1 MKNKNN
7 KKFFSILQIIFVV
20 IILFLALRELFKIVL
35 RMDKNLFITYSN
47 NLTFTNLF
55 IILILGII
63 SYLPLSFYD
72 LIINKSLDIN
82 LPPKN
87 IYKYS
92 WISSSI
98 SNIVGFAGITA
109 IFLKNYFYKNYIK
122 DSNKLYKEVTKV
134 VGLNLS
140 GFSLVCLIYSFW
152 TLLINRNFDKFFW
165 IAFAIGLYLPII
177 LIIFTYKRI
186 RFKDINTYMINIK
199 IIFTSILE
207 WITTVILIYG
217 LILILDIKVSFSQF
231 APIYV
236 SAIIVAIISMVPGG
250 VGTFDLTLIVGLNKF
265 NVPSEKVIL
274 LIILY
279 RISYYIVPLFIGI
292 FLYISD
298 LYIKV
303 NNNTR
308 DLISRINSKVAH
320 YILII
325 VLLIS
330 GLSLI
335 FGYDIYINK
344 YFPNIETIFNMN
356 IIEFSI
362 NISIILG
369 FILIVLAT
377 VIYTEAKSIYYVL
390 IGILSLLTLV
400 CFSNKYGPFEYIYLI
415 ISWVLI
421 ILSKKRFYKKGFI
434 YTVKNLIKSI
444 VFILFVF
451 IGSLIINY
459 STIKYYI
466 NLDIT
471 AADYIPFNIIKAF
484 YDPIIRSIFIGCTI
498 SILLIIFIF
507 TRNKYNKFPKG
518 YLNKEQV
525 NNIISKYGGSNVA
538 HYIFLNDKYVYVNN
552 KEDVVFQYQISSDK
566 IIILGEPIGNKISF
580 WEAIEEFLDLTDLY
594 GYKVA
599 FTGIGD
605 EIMPILRDLGYE
617 FMKIGRDTIVE
628 LSEFSLLGNK
638 NKSNRQAINRIN
650 KAGYK
655 FEIINPPY
663 TEEIF
668 SEIKDISDE
677 WLNGK
682 KEKGFC
688 VGFLDKDYIN
698 MNKLAIVKDSD
709 DNIKGFAT
717 IMPMYD
723 NETLSVDLMRFKK
736 IELNGLM
743 DYMFANIFE
752 YCKENEYKYF
762 NLGLVPLDEVGNNRH
777 AFFIEKIAYQIFLHG
792 NYFYSFSGLKKFKDK
807 YANHWEN
814 RYIAYKKG
822 TSIIITIIQL
832 TNIINK
838 EKEQIIEQSF

>member
-1 MKNKNN
+1 MENKNN
-7 KKFFSILQIIFVV
+7 KKFFSILQVIFVV
-20 IILFLALRELFKIVL
+20 IIVFLALRELFKIVL
-35 RMDKNLFITYSN
+35 SMDKNLFLMYSN
-47 NLTFTNLF
+47 KLTFTNLF

-82 LPPKN
+82 LPKRR

-109 IFLKNYFYKNYIK
+109 IFIKNYFYKNYIK
-122 DSNKLYKEVTKV
+122 DSKKLYKEVTKI

-152 TLLINRNFDKFFW
+152 NLLINKNFDKVFW
-165 IAFAIGLYLPII
+165 VSLAIGLYLPIM
-177 LIIFTYKRI
+177 LSIFTYKSI
-186 RFKDINTYMINIK
+186 RFRDKDSYMINIK
-199 IIFTSILE
+199 IILTSILE

-217 LILILDIKVSFSQF
+217 LIVILDIKVSFSQF

-250 VGTFDLTLIVGLNKF
+250 VGTFDLTLIVGLHKF

-279 RISYYIVPLFIGI
+279 RISYYIVPLLIGI

-325 VLLIS
+325 MLLIS

-335 FGYDIYINK
+335 FGYDIYIDK
-344 YFPNIETIFNMN
+344 YFPNKETIFNIN
-356 IIEFSI
+356 IVEFST

-369 FILIVLAT
+369 FMLIVLAT
-377 VIYTEAKSIYYVL
+377 VIYTEVKSIYHIL

-400 CFSNKYGPFEYIYLI
+400 CFSNKYGSFEYIYLS

-434 YTVKNLIKSI
+434 YTVKNLIRSI
-444 VFILFVF
+444 VFILLAF
-451 IGSLIINY
+451 IGSLISNY

-471 AADYIPFNIIKAF
+471 DVDYIPIEIIKTF
-484 YDPIIRSIFIGCTI
+484 YDPIIRSIFIGVTI

-507 TRNKYNKFPKG
+507 TRNKHNKFPKG
-518 YLNKEQV
+518 YLNKDQV
-525 NNIISKYGGSNVA
+525 TNIISKYGGSNVA

-552 KEDVVFQYQISSDK
+552 KKDVVFQYEISSDK

-580 WEAIEEFLDLTDLY
+580 FEAIEEFLDLTDLY
-594 GYKVA
+594 
-599 FTGIGD
+599 
-605 EIMPILRDLGYE
+605 
-617 FMKIGRDTIVE
+617 
-628 LSEFSLLGNK
+628 
-638 NKSNRQAINRIN
+638 
-650 KAGYK
+650 
-655 FEIINPPY
+655 
-663 TEEIF
+663 
-668 SEIKDISDE
+668 
-677 WLNGK
+677 
-682 KEKGFC
+682 
-688 VGFLDKDYIN
+688 
-698 MNKLAIVKDSD
+698 
-709 DNIKGFAT
+709 
-717 IMPMYD
+717 
-723 NETLSVDLMRFKK
+723 
-736 IELNGLM
+736 
-743 DYMFANIFE
+743 
-752 YCKENEYKYF
+752 
-762 NLGLVPLDEVGNNRH
+762 
-777 AFFIEKIAYQIFLHG
+777 
-792 NYFYSFSGLKKFKDK
+792 
-807 YANHWEN
+807 
-814 RYIAYKKG
+814 
-822 TSIIITIIQL
+822 
-832 TNIINK
+832 
-838 EKEQIIEQSF
+838 

>member
-1 MKNKNN
+1 MKDKIN
-7 KKFFSILQIIFVV
+7 KKFLSTMQVVFVV
-20 IILFLALRELFKIVL
+20 VIVFMACRELFKIVIS
-35 RMDKNLFITYSN
+35 MDKKLFITYSN
-47 NLTFTNLF
+47 KLTFTNLF
-55 IILILGII
+55 IIIILGLI

-82 LPPKN
+82 LPKRR

-98 SNIVGFAGITA
+98 SNVVGFAGVTA
-109 IFLKNYFYKNYIK
+109 IFLKNYFYKNYIN

-152 TLLINRNFDKFFW
+152 NLIANKNFDNVFW
-165 IAFAIGLYLPII
+165 VSLAIGLYLPIVLSI
-177 LIIFTYKRI
+177 CTYRSIKSRD
-186 RFKDINTYMINIK
+186 KNAYMINIK
-199 IIFTSILE
+199 IILTSILE

-217 LILILDIKVSFSQF
+217 LIVILDIKVSFSQF

-250 VGTFDLTLIVGLNKF
+250 VGTFDLTLILGLQKF

-279 RISYYIVPLFIGI
+279 RISYYIVPLLIGI

-298 LYIKV
+298 LYIKI
-303 NNNTR
+303 NNSTR
-308 DLISRINSKVAH
+308 ELISRINSKVSH

-325 VLLIS
+325 MLLIS

-335 FGYDIYINK
+335 FGYDIYIEK
-344 YFPNIETIFNMN
+344 YFPNKETIFNMN
-356 IIEFSI
+356 IVEFSV

-369 FILIVLAT
+369 FMLIVLAT
-377 VIYTEAKSIYYVL
+377 VIYTEVEGIYYAL

-400 CFSNKYGPFEYIYLI
+400 CFSNKYSSFEYIYLS

-434 YTVKNLIKSI
+434 YRVKNLIRSI
-444 VFILFVF
+444 LFILLVF
-451 IGSLIINY
+451 AVNLSVTY
-459 STIKYYI
+459 STIKYYM
-466 NLDIT
+466 NLDST
-471 AADYIPFNIIKAF
+471 AIDYIPIETIKAF
-484 YDPIIRSIFIGCTI
+484 YNPIIKSIFIGTTI
-498 SILLIIFIF
+498 SILSIIFIF

-525 NNIISKYGGSNVA
+525 NNIILKYGGSNVA

-552 KEDVVFQYQISSDK
+552 KKDVVFQYEISSDK
-566 IIILGEPIGNKISF
+566 IIVLGEPIGNKSSF
-580 WEAIEEFLDLTDLY
+580 FEAVEEFLDLTDLY
-594 GYKVA
+594 GYTVA
-599 FTGIGD
+599 FTGIGE
-605 EIMPILRDLGYE
+605 EIMPVLRDLGYE
-617 FMKIGRDTIVE
+617 FMKIGRDAIVD
-628 LSEFSLLGNK
+628 LSEFSLIGSK
-638 NKSNRQAINRIN
+638 NKSNRQAVNRIKN
-650 KAGYK
+650 AGYK
-655 FEIINPPY
+655 FSIINPPY
-663 TEEIF
+663 TEELF
-668 SEIKDISDE
+668 NKLKEISDE
-677 WLNGK
+677 WLHGK

-688 VGFLDKDYIN
+688 VGFLDKDYIE
-698 MNKLAIVKDSD
+698 MDKLAVVRDKE

-723 NETLSVDLMRFKK
+723 NETLSVDLMRFKRIK
-736 IELNGLM
+736 LNGLM

-752 YCKENEYKYF
+752 YCKENGYSYF

-777 AFFIEKIAYQIFLHG
+777 AFFIEKVAYQIFLHG
-792 NYFYSFSGLKKFKDK
+792 NYFYSFSGLKRFKDK
-807 YANHWEN
+807 YANCWES

-838 EKEQIIEQSF
+838 EKTHRIEKSF

>member
-1 MKNKNN
+1 MENRNN
-7 KKFFSILQIIFVV
+7 KKFFSILQVIFVV
-20 IILFLALRELFKIVL
+20 IIVFLALRELFKIVL
-35 RMDKNLFITYSN
+35 SMDKNLFLMYSN
-47 NLTFTNLF
+47 KLTFTNLF

-82 LPPKN
+82 LPKRR

-109 IFLKNYFYKNYIK
+109 IFIKNYFYKNYIK
-122 DSNKLYKEVTKV
+122 DSKKLYKEVTKI

-152 TLLINRNFDKFFW
+152 NLLINKNFDKVFW
-165 IAFAIGLYLPII
+165 VSLAIGLYLPIM
-177 LIIFTYKRI
+177 LSIFTYKSI
-186 RFKDINTYMINIK
+186 RFRDKDSYMINIK
-199 IIFTSILE
+199 IILTSILE

-217 LILILDIKVSFSQF
+217 LIVILDIKVSFSQF

-250 VGTFDLTLIVGLNKF
+250 VGTFDLTLIVGLHKF

-279 RISYYIVPLFIGI
+279 RISYYIVPLLIGI

-308 DLISRINSKVAH
+308 NLISRINSKVAH

-325 VLLIS
+325 MLLIS

-335 FGYDIYINK
+335 FGYDIYIDK
-344 YFPNIETIFNMN
+344 YFPNKETIFNIN
-356 IIEFSI
+356 IVEFST

-369 FILIVLAT
+369 FMLIVLAT
-377 VIYTEAKSIYYVL
+377 VIYTEVKIIYHIL

-400 CFSNKYGPFEYIYLI
+400 CFSNKYSSFEYIYLS

-434 YTVKNLIKSI
+434 YTVKNLIRSI
-444 VFILFVF
+444 VFILLAF
-451 IGSLIINY
+451 IGSLISNY

-471 AADYIPFNIIKAF
+471 DVDYIPIEIIKTF
-484 YDPIIRSIFIGCTI
+484 YDPIIRSIFIGVTI

-507 TRNKYNKFPKG
+507 TRNKHNKFPKG

-525 NNIISKYGGSNVA
+525 HNIISKYGGSNVA

-552 KEDVVFQYQISSDK
+552 KEDVVFQYEISSDK
-566 IIILGEPIGNKISF
+566 IIVLGEPIGNKISF
-580 WEAIEEFLDLTDLY
+580 FEAIEEFLDLTDLY

-617 FMKIGRDTIVE
+617 FMKIGRDAIVE
-628 LSEFSLLGNK
+628 LSEFSLAGNR

-668 SEIKDISDE
+668 NELKEISDE

-698 MNKLAIVKDSD
+698 MDKLAIVKDSD

-723 NETLSVDLMRFKK
+723 NKTLSVDLMRFKK
-736 IELNGLM
+736 IKLNGLM

-752 YCKENEYKYF
+752 YCKENGYIYF
-762 NLGLVPLDEVGNNRH
+762 NLGLVPLDEVGNNKH
-777 AFFIEKIAYQIFLHG
+777 AFFIEKVAYQIFFHG

-807 YANHWEN
+807 YANGWEN

-822 TSIIITIIQL
+822 TSIIITMIQL

-838 EKEQIIEQSF
+838 EKEQSMN